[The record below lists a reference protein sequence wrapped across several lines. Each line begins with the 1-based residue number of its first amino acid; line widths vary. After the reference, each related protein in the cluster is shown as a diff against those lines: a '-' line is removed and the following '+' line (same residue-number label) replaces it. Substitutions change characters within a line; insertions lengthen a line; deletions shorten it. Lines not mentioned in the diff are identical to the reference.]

1 MASMRAFLPRAAML
15 LALAT
20 SGCAT
25 YRDELARGQ
34 TAFEQNQHERALA
47 IFRPLEQ
54 EQEHFSPSEQARYAY
69 LRGMTDF
76 RIGYR
81 AEAWHWLVIAA
92 ELDRAGKGLLPR
104 DWKRRMEDALADL
117 NAIVLDKG
125 VAALSND
132 PAKAT
137 PGHAEKKV
145 EGEDE

>member
-1 MASMRAFLPRAAML
+1 MRAFLAMIACVL
-15 LALAT
+15 LA

-34 TAFEQNQHERALA
+34 AAFEQNQHERALA

-54 EQEHFSPSEQARYAY
+54 EQDHLSPAERARYAY

-92 ELDRAGKGLLPR
+92 ELDRAGRGLLPR
-104 DWKRRMEDALADL
+104 DWKRRMDDALADL
-117 NAIVLDKG
+117 AAIVLDKG
-125 VAALSND
+125 ASALSND
-132 PAKAT
+132 PAKAA
-137 PGHAEKKV
+137 PGRGEKKV
-145 EGEDE
+145 ESEDD